1 MKKLINKIS
10 ILMIT
15 NLLCFLINNSSINN
29 KDVNSSNYIRTIQID
44 KVNIDYEEVLS
55 TFDNNNLETNNNI
68 TSFTGSKEVYDFTKI
83 DNTALDN
90 KNKTYVDFT
99 FKYDSNSSLILIK
112 AKYIK
117 NNEEMIDELYGY
129 TFTDEENNIDA
140 IIYLDEEETILLS
153 ELKSNSL
160 IENCGWLSKAIKN
173 AISLVTA
180 AIIVSVLPV
189 TIPAIVVAATINVGI
204 NVYEKAQAYINYK
217 HNKQLSEPTS
227 YINGQG
233 YYKEW
238 KYGTNTMDYNGC
250 GVIAMYNVLLGLNKR
265 KNLKD
270 IAYDFDRNSGTIVSG
285 LFGSDPTHFSTYFLQ
300 NRINYKRYS
309 SYESLQEGIKNMKN
323 NQMILVCAETG
334 PNFFSG
340 VHNVAARYNKGEEK
354 PVEVFNL
361 YIKKSTP
368 DNFRLFDDKVV
379 GGKLLTSYIV
389 G

>member
-1 MKKLINKIS
+1 MKKLIKKFS
-10 ILMIT
+10 ILIIT
-15 NLLCFLINNSSINN
+15 NLLCFSINNSSINN

-44 KVNIDYEEVLS
+44 KPNINYEEVLS

-68 TSFTGSKEVYDFTKI
+68 TSFTGSKEVYDFTEI
-83 DNTALDN
+83 ENTSLDS
-90 KNKTYVDFT
+90 KSKTYVDFT
-99 FKYDSNSSLILIK
+99 FKYDSDSSLILIK

-140 IIYLDEEETILLS
+140 IIYLDDEETILLS

-189 TIPAIVVAATINVGI
+189 TIPAIVVAASINVGI
-204 NVYEKAQAYINYK
+204 NIYEKTQAYINYK

-238 KYGTNTMDYNGC
+238 RYGTNTMDYNGC
-250 GVIAMYNVLLGLNKR
+250 GVIAMYNILVGLNKR
-265 KNLKD
+265 KDLKD

-309 SYESLQEGIKNMKN
+309 SYESLQEGINNMKD

-334 PNFFSG
+334 SNIFSG
-340 VHNVAARYNKGEEK
+340 VHNVAARYNKGE
-354 PVEVFNL
+354 VEPIEVYNLRSNYKDSAKFFVFNKNVL
-361 YIKKSTP
+361 
-368 DNFRLFDDKVV
+368 